1 MVLVKSETGACVTLS
16 PVKIWEKFVSVDVQ
30 GYCDEKFTGVRELF
44 AANIEEGR
52 DVGASFALTIDGEM
66 VIDIW
71 GGHLNEQKTQ
81 PWQENT
87 IVNVYSTTKTM
98 SFLCALLLADR
109 GELNFDANVSDYW
122 PEFSA
127 AGKEKVKVWHIMDH
141 AAGLSGMDVEVTP
154 EDLYDWDKIVNL
166 LAEQKPWWEPG
177 TASGYHAITQG
188 YLIGE
193 LVRRVTG
200 ESIGAFFRQEIAQ
213 PLAADFH
220 IGVPESEFG
229 RIGDLIPSD
238 GGELVGANDDP
249 DSIASRTFRNPASPA
264 VNSHT
269 DRWRKAEIPA
279 ANGHGNARSVA
290 KLQAPLACGG
300 SAFGVDPFSRTTAE
314 SVMRERISGTDLALR
329 FPIAFGLG
337 FGLNSQLMPL
347 SPNKNVCFWA
357 GWGGSTVLV
366 DQDARLS
373 ASFVMNKMFAGLM
386 GDVRSYNLVQR
397 VYEVLA

>member
-1 MVLVKSETGACVTLS
+1 M
-16 PVKIWEKFVSVDVQ
+16 SVDVQ

-98 SFLCALLLADR
+98 SVLCALLLADR

-200 ESIGAFFRQEIAQ
+200 IGILRR
-213 PLAADFH
+213 
-220 IGVPESEFG
+220 PE
-229 RIGDLIPSD
+229 R
-238 GGELVGANDDP
+238 
-249 DSIASRTFRNPASPA
+249 
-264 VNSHT
+264 
-269 DRWRKAEIPA
+269 
-279 ANGHGNARSVA
+279 
-290 KLQAPLACGG
+290 
-300 SAFGVDPFSRTTAE
+300 
-314 SVMRERISGTDLALR
+314 
-329 FPIAFGLG
+329 
-337 FGLNSQLMPL
+337 
-347 SPNKNVCFWA
+347 
-357 GWGGSTVLV
+357 
-366 DQDARLS
+366 
-373 ASFVMNKMFAGLM
+373 
-386 GDVRSYNLVQR
+386 
-397 VYEVLA
+397 